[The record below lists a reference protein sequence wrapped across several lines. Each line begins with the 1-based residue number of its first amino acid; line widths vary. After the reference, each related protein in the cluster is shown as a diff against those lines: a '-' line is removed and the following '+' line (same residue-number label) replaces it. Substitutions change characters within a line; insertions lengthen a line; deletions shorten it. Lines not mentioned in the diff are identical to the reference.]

1 MSGPKNSER
10 RNISKKEIEYLDK
23 LVRGVYARKDL
34 KKGYIF
40 NSKNLK
46 KDFFLA
52 IPLLKGQLSCREVLN
67 GEMLKKDLKK
77 DSPLLI
83 DDIDGP
89 YSDNANLNKLIKNR
103 GLKI

>member
-1 MSGPKNSER
+1 MRSIIVP
-10 RNISKKEIEYLDK
+10 
-23 LVRGVYARKDL
+23 
-34 KKGYIF
+34 
-40 NSKNLK
+40 NSKDKKYIPLYL

-52 IPLLKGQLSCREVLN
+52 SPLLKGQLSCREVLN
-67 GEMLKKDLKK
+67 SEMLKKDLKK

-89 YSDNANLNKLIKNR
+89 YSDNENLNKLIKNR

>member
-1 MSGPKNSER
+1 MTAHG
-10 RNISKKEIEYLDK
+10 I
-23 LVRGVYARKDL
+23 
-34 KKGYIF
+34 
-40 NSKNLK
+40 KNLK
-46 KDFFLA
+46 ITVLKKEFFLA

-67 GEMLKKDLKK
+67 SEMLKKDLKK

-89 YSDNANLNKLIKNR
+89 YSDNVNLNKLIKNR